1 MDTTLLTKSGVITQ
15 DDVDFANEVVRFTAG
30 AAFLGGSY
38 VVNGTKAHDIDVVI
52 PHGIWPVVRSFFA
65 GRICKVRMDVPVEAE
80 DSMDFPDE
88 ERLVT
93 VYRRYNVDLI
103 VVRDD
108 YVDSYHEAT
117 KTMAANPERFQERSA
132 RVAIHI
138 HYADQV
144 RLARGTPLEAEIKA
158 ARRRRVRDGESPDG
172 GITFFGSWGGGGG
185 LPEGYG

>member
-1 MDTTLLTKSGVITQ
+1 MDITLLVKTGKLTPEDIA
-15 DDVDFANEVVRFTAG
+15 FANEVVEYTSG

-38 VVNGTKAHDIDVVI
+38 VVKGAEAGDIDVVV
-52 PHGIWPVVRSFFA
+52 PHGIWPVVRSQFKD
-65 GRICKVRMDVPVEAE
+65 RICKVRMDIPVEAE

-93 VYRRYNVDLI
+93 VYRRYNVDII

-108 YVDSYHEAT
+108 YVESYHKAT
-117 KTMAANPERFQERSA
+117 DIMAQNPERFQTRSA

-144 RLARGTPLEAEIKA
+144 RLVRGTPLEAEIKA
-158 ARRRRVRDGESPDG
+158 ARRAREKELGTYRAY
-172 GITFFGSWGGGGG
+172 GGGGG
-185 LPEGYG
+185 LPEGYS